1 MIDDKFVVKVLNIKG
16 EQQSRVLTKLDM
28 WSPKVTKYLQIFGSG
43 QKLLPLWASVSS
55 LNESLSPGKLNGL
68 P

>member
-16 EQQSRVLTKLDM
+16 EQQSRVLKKLDR
-28 WSPKVTKYLQIFGSG
+28 SPKVTKYLQIFGIG

-55 LNESLSPGKLNGL
+55 LNESLSAGKLNGL

>member
-16 EQQSRVLTKLDM
+16 EHQSRVLKKLDM
-28 WSPKVTKYLQIFGSG
+28 WSPKVTKYLQIFGIG

-55 LNESLSPGKLNGL
+55 LNESLSAGKLNGL